1 MIISKKWLNEI
12 IDFSNF
18 STEQICAKLNS
29 IGLEVDSVTNIKIP
43 DNIVVGYV
51 KSCLKHENSDHLHLC
66 EVDVGDRVLQIVCG
80 AKNARADIYV
90 AVALV
95 GAVMPNGL
103 EIKEAKL
110 RGVQSSGMLC
120 SSTELGLP
128 KINDGIMILDDSIGE
143 LELGKALNE
152 YDILNDDIIEL
163 ELTPNRG
170 DCLSIYGVARDL
182 SAAFDIAMR
191 DEKSLSE
198 DDRQL
203 GIGRLL
209 SIHCED
215 KIDGAFAYRA
225 IGISQGFNQR
235 LKLALRVAMIGSNKT
250 TNLERVLEYI
260 THYTGVIFRAYD
272 HGKLASSSDEKI
284 AIKIKKSDN
293 KLYEISSAD
302 KILSIAG
309 ISQSSEARV
318 DENTKIAIIEA
329 SYIDPNL
336 VSELLGDNKNISK
349 DEFTHRTARGS
360 EPNLN
365 YAMNILFNLFA
376 KDSNISP
383 YSGTQQ
389 VQLDKEQL
397 TISFSASEI
406 SSMIGMQISSSDV
419 VKILKKLGF
428 DINANVEQEQIYAK
442 VPLYRHD
449 ILNSHDICEEI
460 VRIIGIDN
468 ILSKALEYSEKN
480 RTNQAYNRYK
490 LSRDIRQKAAN
501 LGFFESVHY
510 LFDNPA
516 ELKELGVPCSSE
528 ALLNPIN
535 SELSILK
542 PTLINHLLN
551 ATSFNI
557 KNSKRSIKLF
567 EFGDVISKDGI
578 QRAKFGFVFS
588 GLIGEPTLLNGA
600 KPATIDFIHFANLIQ
615 NILGKIELRK
625 SNDIEFL
632 SEFEQAKVY
641 QNGDYIGYIGRVNA
655 TIEQSRDLFKTYVC
669 EIDFDNL
676 KPSKKLANPY
686 SKFQSLSRD
695 LSIIMPK
702 DMPYIRIKETIEKLD
717 IKSLKEF
724 LPVDI
729 YSDESLGNSVSLSIK
744 FTFQDDSKTLE
755 DEEIVAIMDS
765 ILRALKENLGI
776 GLR

>member
-12 IDFSNF
+12 IDLSNF

-51 KSCLKHENSDHLHLC
+51 KSCLKHENSDHLHVC

-182 SAAFDIAMR
+182 SAAFDITMR
-191 DEKSLSE
+191 DEKPLSE

-284 AIKIKKSDN
+284 AINIKKSGN
-293 KLYEISSAD
+293 KLYEISSSD

-406 SSMIGMQISSSDV
+406 SSMIGMQISSSDIA
-419 VKILKKLGF
+419 KILKKLGF

-468 ILSKALEYSEKN
+468 IPSKALEYSEKN

-516 ELKELGVPCSSE
+516 ELKELGVACSSE

-600 KPATIDFIHFANLIQ
+600 KPATIDFIYFANLIQ

-676 KPSKKLANPY
+676 KSIKKLANPY

-702 DMPYIRIKETIEKLD
+702 DMPYIRIKETIEKLE

>member
-128 KINDGIMILDDSIGE
+128 RINDGIMILDDSIGE

-284 AIKIKKSDN
+284 AIKIKKSGN

-309 ISQSSEARV
+309 ISQSNEARV
-318 DENTKIAIIEA
+318 DENTKIAI
-329 SYIDPNL
+329 
-336 VSELLGDNKNISK
+336 
-349 DEFTHRTARGS
+349 
-360 EPNLN
+360 
-365 YAMNILFNLFA
+365 
-376 KDSNISP
+376 
-383 YSGTQQ
+383 
-389 VQLDKEQL
+389 
-397 TISFSASEI
+397 
-406 SSMIGMQISSSDV
+406 
-419 VKILKKLGF
+419 
-428 DINANVEQEQIYAK
+428 
-442 VPLYRHD
+442 
-449 ILNSHDICEEI
+449 
-460 VRIIGIDN
+460 
-468 ILSKALEYSEKN
+468 
-480 RTNQAYNRYK
+480 
-490 LSRDIRQKAAN
+490 
-501 LGFFESVHY
+501 
-510 LFDNPA
+510 
-516 ELKELGVPCSSE
+516 
-528 ALLNPIN
+528 
-535 SELSILK
+535 
-542 PTLINHLLN
+542 
-551 ATSFNI
+551 
-557 KNSKRSIKLF
+557 
-567 EFGDVISKDGI
+567 
-578 QRAKFGFVFS
+578 
-588 GLIGEPTLLNGA
+588 
-600 KPATIDFIHFANLIQ
+600 
-615 NILGKIELRK
+615 
-625 SNDIEFL
+625 
-632 SEFEQAKVY
+632 
-641 QNGDYIGYIGRVNA
+641 
-655 TIEQSRDLFKTYVC
+655 
-669 EIDFDNL
+669 
-676 KPSKKLANPY
+676 
-686 SKFQSLSRD
+686 
-695 LSIIMPK
+695 
-702 DMPYIRIKETIEKLD
+702 
-717 IKSLKEF
+717 
-724 LPVDI
+724 
-729 YSDESLGNSVSLSIK
+729 
-744 FTFQDDSKTLE
+744 
-755 DEEIVAIMDS
+755 
-765 ILRALKENLGI
+765 
-776 GLR
+776 

>member
-12 IDFSNF
+12 IDLSNF

-51 KSCLKHENSDHLHLC
+51 KSCLKHENSDHLHVC

-143 LELGKALNE
+143 LELGKTLNE

-182 SAAFDIAMR
+182 SAAFDITMR
-191 DEKSLSE
+191 DEKPLSE

-284 AIKIKKSDN
+284 AINIKKSGN
-293 KLYEISSAD
+293 KLYEISSSD

-406 SSMIGMQISSSDV
+406 SSMIGMQISSSDIA
-419 VKILKKLGF
+419 KILKKLGF

-468 ILSKALEYSEKN
+468 IQSKALEYSEKN

-516 ELKELGVPCSSE
+516 ELKELGVACSSE

-600 KPATIDFIHFANLIQ
+600 KPATIDFIYFANLIQ

-676 KPSKKLANPY
+676 KPIKKLANPY

-702 DMPYIRIKETIEKLD
+702 DMPYIRIKETIEKLE

>member
-1 MIISKKWLNEI
+1 MIISKNWLNEI
-12 IDFSNF
+12 IDLSNF

-29 IGLEVDSVTNIKIP
+29 IGLEVDSVANITIP

-51 KSCLKHENSDHLHLC
+51 KSCVKHENSDHLHVC
-66 EVDVGDRVLQIVCG
+66 EVDVGNKILQIVCG
-80 AKNARADIYV
+80 AKNATADIYV
-90 AVALV
+90 AVAMV

-128 KINDGIMILDDSIGE
+128 KINDGIIILDDSIGE
-143 LELGKALNE
+143 LILGKELKE
-152 YDILNDDIIEL
+152 YDVLNDDIIEI

-170 DCLSIYGVARDL
+170 DCLSVYGIARDL
-182 SAAFDIAMR
+182 SAAFDITMR
-191 DEKSLSE
+191 DAKPNSE
-198 DDRQL
+198 EDRQL

-209 SIHCED
+209 SVHCED
-215 KIDGAFAYRA
+215 KISGAFAYRA
-225 IGISQGFNQR
+225 IEINQSFKQR
-235 LKLALRVAMIGSNKT
+235 VKLALRAAMIDSDMS
-250 TNLERVLEYI
+250 TNLERVLEYL

-272 HGKLASSSDEKI
+272 HGKLANSSDEKI
-284 AIKIKKSDN
+284 SLTIKKLSN
-293 KLYEISSAD
+293 GAYEVGCND

-309 ISQSSEARV
+309 ISQSDEARV

-336 VSELLGDNKNISK
+336 VSEVLGNNKDMKK
-349 DEFTHRTARGS
+349 DEFAYRSTRGS

-365 YAMNILFNLFA
+365 YAMNILFNLLA
-376 KDSNISP
+376 KNNSISP

-389 VQLDKEQL
+389 VQLDKEQIA
-397 TISFSASEI
+397 ISFSASDI
-406 SSMIGMQISSSDV
+406 SSMIGMQVSSSDIA
-419 VKILKKLGF
+419 KILKKLGF
-428 DINANVEQEQIYAK
+428 EISANSEKEQIYAK

-449 ILNSHDICEEI
+449 IANSHDICEEI

-468 ILSKALEYSEKN
+468 IPARALEYSEKN
-480 RTNQAYNRYK
+480 RINDAYERYK

-510 LFDNPA
+510 LFDNPI
-516 ELKELGVPCSSE
+516 ELKELGVACSSE
-528 ALLNPIN
+528 VLLNPIN
-535 SELSILK
+535 SELSVLK

-551 ATSFNI
+551 AASFNI
-557 KNSKRSIKLF
+557 KNSKRSVKLF

-588 GLIGEPTLLNGA
+588 GLLSEPTLLNGA
-600 KPATIDFIHFANLIQ
+600 KPDIINFIHFANLIQ
-615 NILGKIELRK
+615 NILGKIELKK
-625 SNDIEFL
+625 SNDIGFL

-641 QNGDYIGYIGRVNA
+641 QNGEYIGYIGRANA
-655 TIEQSRDLFKTYVC
+655 IVEQSKDLFTTYIC

-676 KPSKKLANPY
+676 KANKKLANPY

-702 DMPYIRIKETIEKLD
+702 DMPYLRIKELIEGLN

-729 YSDESLGNSVSLSIK
+729 YADESLGDNISLSVK
-744 FTFQDDSKTLE
+744 FTFQDDAKTLE
-755 DEEIVAIMDS
+755 DEEIVAIMDE
-765 ILRALKENLGI
+765 ILTALKDNLGI

>member
-1 MIISKKWLNEI
+1 MIISKNWLNEI
-12 IDFSNF
+12 IDLSNF

-29 IGLEVDSVTNIKIP
+29 IGLEVDSVTNITIP

-51 KSCLKHENSDHLHLC
+51 KSCVKHENSDHLHVC
-66 EVDVGDRVLQIVCG
+66 EVDVGNKILQIVCG
-80 AKNARADIYV
+80 AKNATADIYV
-90 AVALV
+90 AVAMV

-128 KINDGIMILDDSIGE
+128 KINDGIIILDDSIGE
-143 LELGKALNE
+143 LILGKELKE
-152 YDILNDDIIEL
+152 YDVLNDDIIEI

-170 DCLSIYGVARDL
+170 DCLSVYGIARDL
-182 SAAFDIAMR
+182 SAAFDITMR
-191 DEKSLSE
+191 DAKPNSE
-198 DDRQL
+198 EDRQL

-209 SIHCED
+209 SVHCED
-215 KIDGAFAYRA
+215 KISGAFAYRA
-225 IGISQGFNQR
+225 IEINQSFKQR
-235 LKLALRVAMIGSNKT
+235 VKLALRAAMIDSDMS
-250 TNLERVLEYI
+250 TNLERVLEYL

-272 HGKLASSSDEKI
+272 HGKLANSSDEKI
-284 AIKIKKSDN
+284 SLTIKKLSN
-293 KLYEISSAD
+293 GAYGVGYND

-309 ISQSSEARV
+309 ISQSDEARV

-336 VSELLGDNKNISK
+336 VSEVLGNNKDMKK
-349 DEFTHRTARGS
+349 DEFAYRSTRGS

-365 YAMNILFNLFA
+365 YAMNILFNLLA
-376 KDSNISP
+376 KNNSISP

-389 VQLDKEQL
+389 VQLDKEQIA
-397 TISFSASEI
+397 ISFSASDI
-406 SSMIGMQISSSDV
+406 SSMIGMQVSSSDIA
-419 VKILKKLGF
+419 KILKKLGF
-428 DINANVEQEQIYAK
+428 EISANSEKEQIYAK

-449 ILNSHDICEEI
+449 IANSHDICEEI

-468 ILSKALEYSEKN
+468 ISARALEYSEKN
-480 RTNQAYNRYK
+480 RINDAYERYK

-510 LFDNPA
+510 LFDNPI
-516 ELKELGVPCSSE
+516 ELKELGVACSSE
-528 ALLNPIN
+528 VLLNPIN
-535 SELSILK
+535 SELSVLK

-551 ATSFNI
+551 AASFNI
-557 KNSKRSIKLF
+557 KNSKRSVKLF

-588 GLIGEPTLLNGA
+588 GLLSEPTLLNGA
-600 KPATIDFIHFANLIQ
+600 KPDTINFIHFANLIQ
-615 NILGKIELRK
+615 NILGKIELKK
-625 SNDIEFL
+625 SNDIGFL

-641 QNGDYIGYIGRVNA
+641 QNGEYIGYIGRANA
-655 TIEQSRDLFKTYVC
+655 IVEQSKDLFTTYIC

-676 KPSKKLANPY
+676 KANKKLANPY

-702 DMPYIRIKETIEKLD
+702 DMPYLRIKEIIEGLN

-729 YSDESLGNSVSLSIK
+729 YADESLGDNISLSVK
-744 FTFQDDSKTLE
+744 FTFQDDAKTLE
-755 DEEIVAIMDS
+755 DEEIVAIMDE
-765 ILRALKENLGI
+765 ILTALKDNLGI

>member
-1 MIISKKWLNEI
+1 MIISKNWLNEI
-12 IDFSNF
+12 IDLSNF
-18 STEQICAKLNS
+18 STVQICAKLNS
-29 IGLEVDSVTNIKIP
+29 IGLEVDSVTNITIP

-51 KSCLKHENSDHLHLC
+51 KNCVKHENSDHLHVC
-66 EVDVGDRVLQIVCG
+66 EVDVGNKILQIVCG
-80 AKNARADIYV
+80 AKNATADIYV
-90 AVALV
+90 AVAMV

-128 KINDGIMILDDSIGE
+128 KINDGIIILDDSIGE
-143 LELGKALNE
+143 LILGKELKE
-152 YDILNDDIIEL
+152 YDVLNDDIIEI

-170 DCLSIYGVARDL
+170 DCLSVYGIARDL
-182 SAAFDIAMR
+182 SAAFDITMR
-191 DEKSLSE
+191 DAKPNSE
-198 DDRQL
+198 EDRQL

-209 SIHCED
+209 SVHCED
-215 KIDGAFAYRA
+215 KISGAFAYRA
-225 IGISQGFNQR
+225 IEINQSFKQR
-235 LKLALRVAMIGSNKT
+235 VKLALRAAMIDSDMS
-250 TNLERVLEYI
+250 TNLERVLEYL

-272 HGKLASSSDEKI
+272 HGKLANSSDEKI
-284 AIKIKKSDN
+284 SLTIKKLSN
-293 KLYEISSAD
+293 GAYGVGCND

-309 ISQSSEARV
+309 ISQSDEARV

-336 VSELLGDNKNISK
+336 VSEVLGNNKDMKK
-349 DEFTHRTARGS
+349 DEFAYRSTRGS

-365 YAMNILFNLFA
+365 YAMNILFNLLA
-376 KDSNISP
+376 KNNSISP

-389 VQLDKEQL
+389 VQLDKEQIA
-397 TISFSASEI
+397 ISFSASDI
-406 SSMIGMQISSSDV
+406 SSMIGMQVSSSDIA
-419 VKILKKLGF
+419 KILKKLGF
-428 DINANVEQEQIYAK
+428 EISANSEKEQIYAK

-449 ILNSHDICEEI
+449 IANSHDICEEI

-468 ILSKALEYSEKN
+468 IPARALEYSEKN
-480 RTNQAYNRYK
+480 RINDAYERYK

-510 LFDNPA
+510 LFDNPI
-516 ELKELGVPCSSE
+516 ELKELGVACSSE
-528 ALLNPIN
+528 VLLNPIN
-535 SELSILK
+535 SELSVLK

-551 ATSFNI
+551 AASFNI
-557 KNSKRSIKLF
+557 KNSKRSVKLF

-588 GLIGEPTLLNGA
+588 GLLSEPTLLNGA
-600 KPATIDFIHFANLIQ
+600 KPDTINFIHFANLIQ
-615 NILGKIELRK
+615 NILGKIELKK
-625 SNDIEFL
+625 SNDIGFL

-641 QNGDYIGYIGRVNA
+641 QNGEYIGYIGRANA
-655 TIEQSRDLFKTYVC
+655 IVEQSKDLFTTYIC

-676 KPSKKLANPY
+676 KANKKLANPY

-702 DMPYIRIKETIEKLD
+702 DMPYLRIKEIIEGLN

-729 YSDESLGNSVSLSIK
+729 YADESLGDNISLSVK
-744 FTFQDDSKTLE
+744 FTFQDDTKTLE
-755 DEEIVAIMDS
+755 DEEIVAIMDE
-765 ILRALKENLGI
+765 ILTALKDNLGI

>member
-1 MIISKKWLNEI
+1 MIISKNWLNEI
-12 IDFSNF
+12 IDLSNC

-29 IGLEVDSVTNIKIP
+29 IGLEVDSLTSIRIP
-43 DNIVVGYV
+43 NNIVVGYV
-51 KSCLKHENSDHLHLC
+51 KTCVKHENSDHLHVC
-66 EVDVGDRVLQIVCG
+66 EVDVGDRILQIVCG
-80 AKNARADIYV
+80 AKNATSDIYV
-90 AVALV
+90 AVAMV
-95 GAVMPNGL
+95 GAIMPNGL

-110 RGVQSSGMLC
+110 RGVKSSGMLC

-143 LELGKALNE
+143 LRLGKALSE
-152 YDILNDDIIEL
+152 YEALNDDIIEI

-182 SAAFDIAMR
+182 SAAFDIIMR
-191 DEKSLSE
+191 DGELNID

-209 SIHCED
+209 SVHCED
-215 KIDGAFAYRA
+215 KINGAFAYRA
-225 IGISQGFNQR
+225 VGITQSFHQR
-235 LKLALRVAMIGSNKT
+235 LKLAIRIAMIGSNKN

-260 THYTGVIFRAYD
+260 THYTGVVFRAYD
-272 HGKLASSSDEKI
+272 YNKLANNIDEKI
-284 AIKIKKSDN
+284 AITIKKQSSGA
-293 KLYEISSAD
+293 YEISCGD
-302 KILSIAG
+302 KILSLAG
-309 ISQSSEARV
+309 INQSDEARV
-318 DENTKIAIIEA
+318 DENSKIVIIEA

-336 VSELLGDNKNISK
+336 ISQILGDNKSIKK
-349 DEFTHRTARGS
+349 DEFTHRTTRGS

-365 YAMNILFNLFA
+365 YAMDILFSLLSKN
-376 KDSNISP
+376 SSVSP

-389 VQLDKEQL
+389 VQLDKEQSA
-397 TISFSASEI
+397 ISFSASEI
-406 SSMIGMQISSSDV
+406 SSMIGMQISSSGIA
-419 VKILKKLGF
+419 KILKKLGF

-442 VPLYRHD
+442 APLYRHD

-468 ILSKALEYSEKN
+468 IPVKALEYSEKN
-480 RTNQAYNRYK
+480 RTNQAYERYK

-510 LFDNPA
+510 LFDNPL
-516 ELKELGVPCSSE
+516 ELKELGVACSSE
-528 ALLNPIN
+528 VLLNPIN
-535 SELSILK
+535 SELSVLK

-551 ATSFNI
+551 AVSFNI
-557 KNSKRSIKLF
+557 KNSKKSIKLF
-567 EFGDVISKDGI
+567 EFGDVINKDGI

-588 GLIGEPTLLNGA
+588 GLLGEPTLLNGA

-615 NILGKIELRK
+615 NILGKIELKK
-625 SNDIEFL
+625 SIDIEFL

-655 TIEQSRDLFKTYVC
+655 VIEQSRDLFKTYIC

-676 KPSKKLANPY
+676 KPIKKLANPY

-702 DMPYIRIKETIEKLD
+702 DMPYLRIKEVIEGLD

-724 LPVDI
+724 LPTDI
-729 YSDESLGNSVSLSIK
+729 YSDESLGDNVSLSVK
-744 FTFQDDSKTLE
+744 FTFQDDAKTLE
-755 DEEIVAIMDS
+755 DEEIVAIMDR
-765 ILRALKENLGI
+765 ILAALKDNLGV

>member
-12 IDFSNF
+12 IDLSNF

-51 KSCLKHENSDHLHLC
+51 KSCLKHENSDHLHVC

-120 SSTELGLP
+120 SSTELDLP

-182 SAAFDIAMR
+182 SAAFDITMR
-191 DEKSLSE
+191 DEKHLSE

-284 AIKIKKSDN
+284 AINIKKSGN
-293 KLYEISSAD
+293 KLYEISSSD

-406 SSMIGMQISSSDV
+406 SSMIGMQISSSDIA
-419 VKILKKLGF
+419 KILKKLGF

-468 ILSKALEYSEKN
+468 IPSKALEYSEKN

-600 KPATIDFIHFANLIQ
+600 KPATIDFIYFANLIQ

-625 SNDIEFL
+625 SSDIEFL

-702 DMPYIRIKETIEKLD
+702 DMPYIRIKETIEKLE

-729 YSDESLGNSVSLSIK
+729 YSDESLGDSVSLSIK

>member
-1 MIISKKWLNEI
+1 MIISKNWLNEI
-12 IDFSNF
+12 IDLSNF

-29 IGLEVDSVTNIKIP
+29 IGLEVDSVTNITIP

-51 KSCLKHENSDHLHLC
+51 KSCVKHENSDHLHVC
-66 EVDVGDRVLQIVCG
+66 EVDVGNKILQIVCG
-80 AKNARADIYV
+80 AKNATADIYV
-90 AVALV
+90 AVAMV

-128 KINDGIMILDDSIGE
+128 KINDGIIILDDSIGE
-143 LELGKALNE
+143 LILGKELKE
-152 YDILNDDIIEL
+152 YDVLNDDIIEI

-170 DCLSIYGVARDL
+170 DCLSVYGIARDL
-182 SAAFDIAMR
+182 SAAFDITMR
-191 DEKSLSE
+191 DAKPNSE
-198 DDRQL
+198 EDRQL

-209 SIHCED
+209 SVHCED
-215 KIDGAFAYRA
+215 KISGAFAYRA
-225 IGISQGFNQR
+225 IEINQSFKQR
-235 LKLALRVAMIGSNKT
+235 VKLTLRAAMIDSGMS
-250 TNLERVLEYI
+250 TNLERVLEYL

-272 HGKLASSSDEKI
+272 HGKLANSSDEKI
-284 AIKIKKSDN
+284 SLTIKKLSN
-293 KLYEISSAD
+293 GAYGVGYND

-309 ISQSSEARV
+309 ISQSDEARV

-336 VSELLGDNKNISK
+336 VSEVLGNNKDMKK
-349 DEFTHRTARGS
+349 DEFAYRSTRGS

-365 YAMNILFNLFA
+365 YAMNILFNLLA
-376 KDSNISP
+376 KNNSISP

-389 VQLDKEQL
+389 VQLDKEQIA
-397 TISFSASEI
+397 ISFSASDI
-406 SSMIGMQISSSDV
+406 SSMIGMQVSSSDIA
-419 VKILKKLGF
+419 KILKKLGF
-428 DINANVEQEQIYAK
+428 EISANSEKEQIYAK

-449 ILNSHDICEEI
+449 IANSHDICEEI

-468 ILSKALEYSEKN
+468 IPARALEYSEKN
-480 RTNQAYNRYK
+480 RINDAYERYK

-510 LFDNPA
+510 LFDNPI
-516 ELKELGVPCSSE
+516 ELKELGVACSSE
-528 ALLNPIN
+528 VLLNPIN
-535 SELSILK
+535 SELSVLK

-551 ATSFNI
+551 AASFNI
-557 KNSKRSIKLF
+557 KNSKRSVKLF

-588 GLIGEPTLLNGA
+588 GLLSEPTLLNGA
-600 KPATIDFIHFANLIQ
+600 KPDTINFIHFANLIQ
-615 NILGKIELRK
+615 NILGKIELKK
-625 SNDIEFL
+625 SNDIGFL

-641 QNGDYIGYIGRVNA
+641 QNGEYIGYIGRANA
-655 TIEQSRDLFKTYVC
+655 IVEQSKDLFTTYIC

-676 KPSKKLANPY
+676 KANKKLANPY

-702 DMPYIRIKETIEKLD
+702 DMPYLRIKELIEGLN

-729 YSDESLGNSVSLSIK
+729 YTDESLGDNISLSVK
-744 FTFQDDSKTLE
+744 FTFQDDAKTLE
-755 DEEIVAIMDS
+755 DEEIVAIMDE
-765 ILRALKENLGI
+765 ILTALKDNLGI

>member
-1 MIISKKWLNEI
+1 MIISKNWLNEI
-12 IDFSNF
+12 IDLSNF

-29 IGLEVDSVTNIKIP
+29 IGLEVDSVVNITIP

-51 KSCLKHENSDHLHLC
+51 KSCVKHENSDHLHVC
-66 EVDVGDRVLQIVCG
+66 EVDVGNKILQIVCG
-80 AKNARADIYV
+80 AKNATADIYV
-90 AVALV
+90 AVAMV

-128 KINDGIMILDDSIGE
+128 KINDGIIILDDSIGE
-143 LELGKALNE
+143 LILGKELKE
-152 YDILNDDIIEL
+152 YDVLNDDIIEI

-170 DCLSIYGVARDL
+170 DCLSVYGIARDL
-182 SAAFDIAMR
+182 SAAFDITMR
-191 DEKSLSE
+191 DAKPNSE
-198 DDRQL
+198 EDRQL

-209 SIHCED
+209 SVHCED
-215 KIDGAFAYRA
+215 KISGAFAYRA
-225 IGISQGFNQR
+225 IEINQSFKQR
-235 LKLALRVAMIGSNKT
+235 VKLALRAAMIDSDMS
-250 TNLERVLEYI
+250 TNLERVLEYL

-272 HGKLASSSDEKI
+272 HDKLANSSDEKI
-284 AIKIKKSDN
+284 SLTIKKLSN
-293 KLYEISSAD
+293 GAYGVGCND

-309 ISQSSEARV
+309 ISQSDEARV

-336 VSELLGDNKNISK
+336 VSEVLGNNKDMKK
-349 DEFTHRTARGS
+349 DEFAYRSTRGS

-365 YAMNILFNLFA
+365 YAMNILFNLLA
-376 KDSNISP
+376 KNNSISP

-389 VQLDKEQL
+389 VQLDKEQIA
-397 TISFSASEI
+397 ISFSASDI
-406 SSMIGMQISSSDV
+406 SSMIGMQVSSSDIA
-419 VKILKKLGF
+419 KILKKLGF
-428 DINANVEQEQIYAK
+428 EISANSEKEQIYAK

-449 ILNSHDICEEI
+449 IANSHDICEEI

-468 ILSKALEYSEKN
+468 IPARALEYSEKN
-480 RTNQAYNRYK
+480 RINDAYERYK

-510 LFDNPA
+510 LFDNPI
-516 ELKELGVPCSSE
+516 ELKELGVACSSE
-528 ALLNPIN
+528 VLLNPIN
-535 SELSILK
+535 SELSVLK

-551 ATSFNI
+551 AASFNI
-557 KNSKRSIKLF
+557 KNSKRSVKLF

-588 GLIGEPTLLNGA
+588 GLLSEPTLLNGA
-600 KPATIDFIHFANLIQ
+600 KPDTINFIHFANLIQ
-615 NILGKIELRK
+615 NILGKIELKK
-625 SNDIEFL
+625 SNDIGFL

-641 QNGDYIGYIGRVNA
+641 QNGEYIGYIGRANA
-655 TIEQSRDLFKTYVC
+655 IVEQSKDLFTTYIC

-676 KPSKKLANPY
+676 KANKKLANPY

-702 DMPYIRIKETIEKLD
+702 DMPYLRIKEIIEGLN

-729 YSDESLGNSVSLSIK
+729 YADESLGDNISLSVK
-744 FTFQDDSKTLE
+744 FTFQDDAKTLE
-755 DEEIVAIMDS
+755 DEEIVAIMDE
-765 ILRALKENLGI
+765 ILTALKDNLGI